1 MGADNK
7 QVEKMF
13 LELLKSK
20 YLDQRTKTNINLL
33 TEIVH
38 AAIEDKDW
46 SAVLQAWQVVD
57 GLSDENP
64 GPAGEWATR

>member
-33 TEIVH
+33 TAIVH

-46 SAVLQAWQVVD
+46 SAVLQAWQFVD
-57 GLSDENP
+57 GLYDENP
-64 GPAGEWATR
+64 EPASFGVL

>member
-33 TEIVH
+33 TAIVH

-46 SAVLQAWQVVD
+46 SAVLQAW
-57 GLSDENP
+57 
-64 GPAGEWATR
+64 